1 MLPTAAP
8 KPSKRM
14 PKPKKELKRSSPV
27 ARSTPVKK
35 TNPERQARVKKMR
48 AKELRS
54 PENKA
59 AKQLAWDRC
68 QKVCEC
74 GCQRPFEYDDGPKGA
89 GWPEFHHV
97 RYNPPVG
104 DYLRRECHH
113 RIEMRDFSYRR
124 HGK

>member
-1 MLPTAAP
+1 MSPAVP
-8 KPSKRM
+8 KPPARVKAAR
-14 PKPKKELKRSSPV
+14 KPLKRGSSLKAGKPL
-27 ARSTPVKK
+27 AK
-35 TNPERQARVKKMR
+35 TNPERQARVKKIR
-48 AKELRS
+48 AKARRS

-74 GCQRPFEYDDGPKGA
+74 GCKRPFEYDDGPKGI

-97 RYNPPVG
+97 RYDPPVG

-113 RIEMRDFSYRR
+113 RIEMLHFSHRQR
-124 HGK
+124 NR